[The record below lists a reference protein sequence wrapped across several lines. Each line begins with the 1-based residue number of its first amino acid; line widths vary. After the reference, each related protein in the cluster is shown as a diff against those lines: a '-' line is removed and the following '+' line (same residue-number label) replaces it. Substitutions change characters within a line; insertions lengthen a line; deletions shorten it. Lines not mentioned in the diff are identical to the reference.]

1 VRLLWEAA
9 TLIRY
14 SLVQATPLEIA
25 ALGLGLQ
32 PRRRHGRR
40 HGGRDGRRLRG
51 RGILGGGARRGGR
64 RRARIGPA
72 ALPGGLQLLQLRCGA
87 LPRGLHPAAPPRRSP
102 HSAAVQR

>member
-40 HGGRDGRRLRG
+40 LRG

-64 RRARIGPA
+64 RRARIGQA